1 MKIDELKDFIAI
13 ADICGHVPLVRALH
27 GVGKSASC
35 VQYSLENNL
44 HYEPL
49 ILSLMD
55 TGDMLGLPDKTEL
68 SGMDATTWAA
78 PTWYTNIVNAA
89 WPTELLF
96 ERLQFHD
103 TNFQEYVVENIQDR
117 VITRATLNDLYCA
130 YYNVPKD
137 KLQLLRQENVHY
149 LDARRSLLF
158 LDEFNR
164 APKDILDASLQLI
177 LDHRLHSHILPLIR
191 GQETLIVA
199 AINPANG
206 DYGVQEF
213 DPALLDR
220 FVECDV
226 EPDFKAWYAYSKQ
239 INSNK
244 IVMDFLLDNQGKLH
258 FTPKDGTKGASPRS
272 WSRLGT
278 YVDYVQKTNVPVSVD
293 YIKGTVGSALA
304 AQFISFYNSYSTSLS
319 YGDLKKLI
327 KKNLRKKGNPSL
339 QELGEGIQDQIDQ
352 LDTIK
357 RNEFAESFADE
368 FVSMEQA
375 SDALPWLVYLHALPL
390 ENLSA
395 VLKTLQAE
403 STESFAKLV
412 AFDKET
418 TNKELLK
425 KVTSKLK
432 RTNT

>member
-1 MKIDELKDFIAI
+1 MKINELKNFIAI
-13 ADICGHVPLVRALH
+13 ADKCGHVPLIRALH

-35 VQYSLENNL
+35 VQYASENNL
-44 HYEPL
+44 YYDPL

-68 SGMDATTWAA
+68 SGMEATTWAA

-89 WPTELLF
+89 WPITLPF
-96 ERLQFHD
+96 ERLQFYD
-103 TNFQEYVVENIQDR
+103 TDFQECVISKNQDK
-117 VITRATLNDLYCA
+117 VISRADLNNLFCV
-130 YYNVPKD
+130 YYNVPND
-137 KLQLLRQENVHY
+137 RLQILRQDKVHY
-149 LDARRSLLF
+149 LDARRSILF

-177 LDHRLHSHILPLIR
+177 LDHRLHSHVLPLVR

-226 EPDFKAWYAYSKQ
+226 EPDFKAWYEYSKKEKQ
-239 INSNK
+239 NK
-244 IVMDFLLDNQGKLH
+244 IVMDFLLDNQKKLH
-258 FTPKDGTKGASPRS
+258 FMPKDGSKGASPRS

-278 YVDYVQKTNVPVSVD
+278 YIDHVIKTNDPISID

-304 AQFISFYNSYSTSLS
+304 AQFVSFYNSYSTALS
-319 YGDLKKLI
+319 YEDLKKVI
-327 KKNLRKKGNPSL
+327 KKSIRTRKEKSL
-339 QELGEGIQDQIDQ
+339 QELGVDIQGVVDAV
-352 LDTIK
+352 DTLK
-357 RNEFAESFADE
+357 RNEFAESFAQE
-368 FVSMEQA
+368 FSTAEDA
-375 SDALPWLVYLHALPL
+375 TTALPWLVYLHALPL

-395 VLKTLQAE
+395 VLKILQTE
-403 STESFAKLV
+403 TSTAFAQLV
-412 AFDKET
+412 SFDKET
-418 TNKELLK
+418 TNKALLK

-432 RTNT
+432 RSE